1 MNIIPVI
8 RDLLLRH
15 QKVVIPGFG
24 SFMVLQKPAQLNK
37 VTRDL
42 TPPAVI
48 IGFDPKQQ
56 SDDGRLTEAIRT
68 KQQQSEAAALKV
80 IGKFIKETNDAL
92 ELNNRVT
99 LEGFGSLAKSKSGD
113 LEFTPDVA
121 LLKRLKIFDLPKIA
135 IPAPV
140 PAPVPPPVQ
149 SQPAPQVP
157 VSKAAPAMPTVNT
170 IQPKKRRWFVPVTII
185 LVIVALAAGIY
196 YSGYYDTI
204 RARIE
209 RQLSGRITDEKK
221 LTFGKRLPTNDST
234 ARADSIT
241 EEVNRQLDE
250 RTSREKALS
259 YQEPVEAQIKPAE
272 PPPLNATAS
281 TSADKRYHIIAGA
294 FLVPNNADRQKKLLE
309 RKGLHPILLPKK
321 GDYFM
326 VSLGSFDTQEEAM
339 KGMKEIAGTW
349 NKEMWI
355 LKKQ

>member
-1 MNIIPVI
+1 VNITPVI

-42 TPPAVI
+42 TPPSVV

-56 SDDGRLTEAIRT
+56 SDDGRLTKAIRI
-68 KQQQSEAAALKV
+68 KQQQSEATALKV
-80 IGKFIKETNDAL
+80 IAKFIKETKDVL

-99 LEGFGSLAKSKSGD
+99 LEGLGSLTKSKSGD
-113 LEFTPDVA
+113 LEFTPEEA
-121 LLKRLKIFDLPKIA
+121 LLKRLKMFDLPKIT
-135 IPAPV
+135 IPAPA
-140 PAPVPPPVQ
+140 PAPLPIQ
-149 SQPAPQVP
+149 SQPVPQAPVSKPAPAVPTVTPIQRRKRKWIVP
-157 VSKAAPAMPTVNT
+157 VS
-170 IQPKKRRWFVPVTII
+170 I
-185 LVIVALAAGIY
+185 LLVLAALAAGVY
-196 YSGYYDTI
+196 YSGYYDKI
-204 RARIE
+204 RSRLE

-221 LTFGKRLPTNDST
+221 LTFGKRNQTDST

-241 EEVNRQLDE
+241 EAISRQLDE

-259 YQEPVEAQIKPAE
+259 YQEPVEAHVEHAD
-272 PPPLNATAS
+272 PPPLNTT
-281 TSADKRYHIIAGA
+281 TSAFAEKHYHIIAGA

-309 RKGLHPILLPKK
+309 RKGLHPELLPKR

-326 VSLGSFDTQEEAM
+326 VSLGSFDTQEEAL
-339 KGMKEIAGTW
+339 KGMREIAGTW

-355 LKKQ
+355 MKK